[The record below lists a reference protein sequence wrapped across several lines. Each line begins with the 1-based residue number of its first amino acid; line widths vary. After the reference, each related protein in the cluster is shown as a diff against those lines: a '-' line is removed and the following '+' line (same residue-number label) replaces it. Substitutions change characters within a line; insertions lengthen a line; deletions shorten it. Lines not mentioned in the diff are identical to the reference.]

1 VRYTDE
7 ILPPYKR
14 PGFCARPITVPR
26 ILDTVPEEPHI
37 AHTMNKAI
45 RRRQYDL
52 SNQSDLGSVRRLVVA
67 LLGLFVVTFNVVG
80 ALPAQAEGTNPLFTQ
95 ALMDDRI
102 VICTATGLVVMDK
115 DGNIVDATGDGH
127 NDFCVFCLPLMH
139 GGAKAPALVA
149 LGRPGQLYGLC
160 RRSTRPSS
168 RPPPNRPGWMAHPRP
183 RAPPRA

>member
-149 LGRPGQLYGLC
+149 LDVQASYTAFAGEVPAFIPPAAKPARLDGA
-160 RRSTRPSS
+160 SS
-168 RPPPNRPGWMAHPRP
+168 P